1 MKTQGRENV
10 TYGFSNPSDG
20 FHRVAIQDG
29 AKLSVNENSGKE
41 SFMIP
46 MKVDEGSADDGCTVN
61 HFINT
66 RDENGQPYKNA
77 EQNIADLL
85 VNVGLADAFSKKFP
99 GNISEL
105 DPKVIEA
112 LILKLPGNFLVVE
125 TKTTKDNKGNDRC
138 NVRGVFKPTY
148 KPEEKGGKKAAT
160 KAAEPATGSG
170 KDDMNW

>member
-10 TYGFSNPSDG
+10 SYGFSNPTDG

-29 AKLSVNENSGKE
+29 CKLSVNETSGKE

-46 MKVDEGSADDGCTVN
+46 MKVDEGSPDDGSTVN

-85 VNVGLADAFSKKFP
+85 VNVGLAEAFAKKFP

-112 LILKLPGNFLVVE
+112 LLLKLPGNFLMIE
-125 TKTTKDNKGNDRC
+125 TKISKDNKGNDRC
-138 NVRGVFKPTY
+138 NVRGIYKPTF
-148 KPEEKGGKKAAT
+148 KPEEKGGKKPAAP
-160 KAAEPATGSG
+160 KAEGAKPEATPE
-170 KDDMNW
+170 W